1 MESSIPSLSNTVSL
15 APMVRM
21 NTLPFRQLALK
32 HGADYVFSEEIIDRK
47 LISCV
52 RVENPVIH
60 TIDYVVGKG
69 DYSLV
74 ISIRPEERP
83 KFILQIGTNS
93 PETAIMAVERLLPD
107 IAGVDVN
114 MGCPKTFST

>member
-1 MESSIPSLSNTVSL
+1 
-15 APMVRM
+15 
-21 NTLPFRQLALK
+21 
-32 HGADYVFSEEIIDRK
+32 VFSEEIIDRK

-52 RVENPVIH
+52 RVENPIIN
-60 TIDYVVGKG
+60 TIDYVAAKGG

-74 ISIRPEERP
+74 VSIRPEERP

-93 PETAIMAVERLLPD
+93 PETAVLAVERLLPD
-107 IAGVDVN
+107 ISGVDVN

>member
-1 MESSIPSLSNTVSL
+1 MEPSSSYPKPILANTISL

-21 NTLPFRQLALK
+21 NTLPFRQLALV
-32 HGADYVFSEEIIDRK
+32 HGADYIFSEEIIDRK

-52 RVENPVIH
+52 RVENPVIN
-60 TIDYVVGKG
+60 TIDYVNAKGG

-83 KFILQIGTNS
+83 KFIL
-93 PETAIMAVERLLPD
+93 
-107 IAGVDVN
+107 
-114 MGCPKTFST
+114 